1 MTSVA
6 RRPLPDQ
13 PFSIHEDAATDE
25 VETADDPDQQT
36 EEVRAPSEEEEE
48 ANAASEDVSEGDES
62 SEEETAAPG
71 HVVRDME
78 KLGREIPGIKD
89 KYRLIKRIGEG
100 QVSAPSR
107 RRT

>member
-25 VETADDPDQQT
+25 VEMADDPEQQT
-36 EEVRAPSEEEEE
+36 EEVRAPSEEEE
-48 ANAASEDVSEGDES
+48 ANAVSEEGDES
-62 SEEETAAPG
+62 SDDETAAPG

-100 QVSAPSR
+100 EFPPSR
-107 RRT
+107 RGT